1 MTSRYQVLID
11 CFNQYSRIKALSEII
26 KGYYSEAENLKL
38 GISLNVLE
46 DLNVRFFCVHY
57 ELEKI
62 NEFIKSN
69 STVSAKD
76 LEDAYIRKAD
86 FEKEL
91 VELTKSPEDYPFS
104 LGQTLELFDFFKKYL
119 DSK

>member
-1 MTSRYQVLID
+1 MTSRYQVLVD
-11 CFNQYSRIKALSEII
+11 CFNQYAKMKALSEII

-38 GISLNVLE
+38 GILLNVLE

-62 NEFIKSN
+62 NESIKNN
-69 STVSAKD
+69 SIVSSKE
-76 LEDAYIRKAD
+76 LEDAYIRKTD
-86 FEKEL
+86 FEN
-91 VELTKSPEDYPFS
+91 ELTELSKYPEDYPFS